1 MSRAQPPASSLSR
14 YIHRMGQCTFCNLTA
29 WLKLIHRHLTG
40 LRSIEV
46 FLYLDKKMP
55 VPQMGQSWVVDLLKL
70 QKGPAGPHGEE
81 GRLRTMQVK
90 VYSNADEVGLAVQ
103 SDYKKAA
110 SNFMKGLKREIKN
123 NAGAGRKDG
132 ARGMMM
138 TRTRSGSAAGGGGIG
153 GGGGSGSLLAPSNTE
168 ELGKDESGVV
178 GPLRSVQTSLDDL

>member
-1 MSRAQPPASSLSR
+1 MSRPQPPASSISR
-14 YIHRMGQCTFCNLTA
+14 YIHRVGQCTFCNLTA
-29 WLKLIHRHLTG
+29 WLKLIHHHLTG

-70 QKGPAGPHGEE
+70 QKGPGPE

-90 VYSNADEVGLAVQ
+90 VYSNADEVGLALQ

-110 SNFMKGLKREIKN
+110 SDFMKGLKREIKK
-123 NAGAGRKDG
+123 NAGAGRRDG
-132 ARGMMM
+132 ARGTM
-138 TRTRSGSAAGGGGIG
+138 TRRSGGAAAGGG
-153 GGGGSGSLLAPSNTE
+153 SSSLLAPTE

-178 GPLRSVQTSLDDL
+178 GPLRSVQTPLDDS